1 MVMFYG
7 SFAPAPPKAVKYL
20 LIFNTRTS
28 IFDNNNFRIKPCP
41 LAPPLTLLPGL
52 ANGQAEIMASSKSVS
67 LATSGRRG
75 RRRSP
80 AADEAI
86 LSATREILV
95 SSGTSGFS
103 IKEVVERSGV
113 STATIYRRWPA
124 AHDLILEG
132 IRSLVPEPLA
142 IDAGSLET
150 DITAFISQ
158 FGDALLSVAGLYA
171 ADMHNSGTDASL
183 AEEIRNSFVEPRL
196 QLMGAILER
205 AQGRGELGLLP
216 DIEECWDFI
225 AGPIHHRLLIREESF
240 TAEYAALAS
249 AVIIA
254 GLAVLS
260 SQITGKKV
268 R

>member
-1 MVMFYG
+1 MASTKNV
-7 SFAPAPPKAVKYL
+7 SAVAPA
-20 LIFNTRTS
+20 
-28 IFDNNNFRIKPCP
+28 
-41 LAPPLTLLPGL
+41 
-52 ANGQAEIMASSKSVS
+52 
-67 LATSGRRG
+67 RRG

-86 LSATREILV
+86 LAATREILV
-95 SSGTSGFS
+95 TLGTSGFS

-132 IRSLVPEPLA
+132 IRSLVPEPVP
-142 IDAGSLET
+142 IDAGSLEN

-171 ADMHNSGTDASL
+171 ADMQNSGTDLRL

-196 QLMGAILER
+196 QLMSGILER
-205 AQGRGELGLLP
+205 AQERGELGLLP
-216 DIEECWDFI
+216 DVEECWDFV

-249 AVIIA
+249 AVIVA
-254 GLAVLS
+254 GLKVLS
-260 SQITGKKV
+260 EQITGIKS

>member
-1 MVMFYG
+1 MG
-7 SFAPAPPKAVKYL
+7 PITK
-20 LIFNTRTS
+20 
-28 IFDNNNFRIKPCP
+28 
-41 LAPPLTLLPGL
+41 
-52 ANGQAEIMASSKSVS
+52 VS
-67 LATSGRRG
+67 AATPVRRG

-86 LSATREILV
+86 LKATREILV
-95 SSGTSGFS
+95 TLGTSGFS

-132 IRSLVPEPLA
+132 IRSLVPEPVP
-142 IDAGSLET
+142 IDTGSLDN
-150 DITAFISQ
+150 DIRAFINQ

-171 ADMHNSGTDASL
+171 ADMHSSGTDAGL
-183 AEEIRNSFVEPRL
+183 AEEIMTSFVEPRL

-216 DIEECWDFI
+216 DVEECWDFI